1 MLVRALLLGAVI
13 LMPSHL
19 SAAEPVL
26 ADYDTRTVTV
36 PETGEF
42 RYRLLRP
49 TTLEPGATYPVVLF
63 LHGAGERGDDNA
75 RQLKYLP
82 AWMAEPG
89 NRRRHPC
96 FLIAPQCR
104 TDHSWSAIDW
114 QTKRALPLADKPTAD
129 LAAALAALDAVLAEE
144 PTDPAR
150 VYLTGL
156 SMGGYGSWDLAARH
170 PARFAAVLPIC
181 GGGDAATAPRL
192 TSVPIWSF
200 HGTADQVVPVERS
213 RAIIEALTA
222 AGGTP
227 ISSELE
233 DVGHDSWTP
242 AYGNAAVL
250 DWLFAQRRR

>member
-1 MLVRALLLGAVI
+1 MLVRALLLGAII

-19 SAAEPVL
+19 SADEPVL

-36 PETGEF
+36 PETGAF
-42 RYRLLRP
+42 CYRLLRP
-49 TTLEPGATYPVVLF
+49 TPLEPGATYPVVLF

-89 NRRRHPC
+89 NRKRHPC

-144 PTDPAR
+144 PVDPAR

-156 SMGGYGSWDLAARH
+156 SMGAYGIWDLAARH
-170 PARFAAVLPIC
+170 PHRFAALLPIC
-181 GGGDAATAPRL
+181 GGGDAATAPQL
-192 TSVPIWSF
+192 ASVPIWNF
-200 HGTADQVVPVERS
+200 HGTADPVVPVKRS
-213 RAIIEALTA
+213 RAMIKALTA

>member
-1 MLVRALLLGAVI
+1 VLVRALLLGAII

-19 SAAEPVL
+19 SADEPVL

-36 PETGEF
+36 PETGAF
-42 RYRLLRP
+42 CYRLLRP
-49 TTLEPGATYPVVLF
+49 TPLEPGATYPVVLF

-82 AWMAEPG
+82 TWMAEPG
-89 NRRRHPC
+89 NRKRHPC

-144 PTDPAR
+144 PVDPAR

-156 SMGGYGSWDLAARH
+156 SMGAYGIWDLAARH
-170 PARFAAVLPIC
+170 PHRFAALLPIC
-181 GGGDAATAPRL
+181 GGGDAATAPQL
-192 TSVPIWSF
+192 ASVPIWNF
-200 HGTADQVVPVERS
+200 HGTADPVVPVKRS
-213 RAIIEALTA
+213 RAMIKALTA

>member
-1 MLVRALLLGAVI
+1 VLVRALLLGAII

-19 SAAEPVL
+19 SADEPVL

-42 RYRLLRP
+42 CYRLLRP
-49 TTLEPGATYPVVLF
+49 TPLEPGATYPVVLF

-82 AWMAEPG
+82 TWMAEPG
-89 NRRRHPC
+89 NRKRHPC

-114 QTKRALPLADKPTAD
+114 QTKRALPLADKPTAN

-144 PTDPAR
+144 PVDPAR

-156 SMGGYGSWDLAARH
+156 SMGAYGSWDLAARH
-170 PARFAAVLPIC
+170 PHRFAALLPIC

-192 TSVPIWSF
+192 TSVPIWNF
-200 HGTADQVVPVERS
+200 HGTADPVVPVERS
-213 RAIIEALTA
+213 RAMIKALTA